1 MFGRNRID
9 LVFWVKDWEGF
20 FWNMVCVIIMEF
32 LGIGIGLELFKRF
45 SDTVLGLF
53 LWYLFVIFYSF
64 CFVFCFV
71 FVLFGNKVMNLFV
84 KRNLWCER
92 GGERGGFLK
101 FFFLKK
107 KSNWKFIFFVIIKVE
122 IDGFLCVIRVCCF
135 IDF

>member
-1 MFGRNRID
+1 
-9 LVFWVKDWEGF
+9 
-20 FWNMVCVIIMEF
+20 MVCVIIMEF

-84 KRNLWCER
+84 KRNL
-92 GGERGGFLK
+92 
-101 FFFLKK
+101 
-107 KSNWKFIFFVIIKVE
+107 
-122 IDGFLCVIRVCCF
+122 
-135 IDF
+135 